1 MKALLLVSIII
12 SASMAFIVFQNSPA
26 FASCAPN
33 TDWPDAPCMDLI
45 EGGRYPQD
53 QVDRW
58 TAYYDY
64 KGTQFMESK
73 KIQMDN
79 AIKEDRLMDW
89 VDESIQN
96 HNVWQYYHFSG
107 QVPSPYPQKISF
119 DPISRNM
126 TTNYV
131 DFTNVYGQTMP
142 CDVGAGF
149 GTQAGCDFQNLLK
162 MILVGVPTAVIIGAV
177 IVLFNRRRK

>member
-1 MKALLLVSIII
+1 MI
-12 SASMAFIVFQNSPA
+12 AFIVFQNSPA

-64 KGTQFMESK
+64 KGAQFMESK

-79 AIKEDRLMDW
+79 AIKEDHLMDW

-107 QVPSPYPQKISF
+107 QVPSPYPQKIGF
-119 DPISRNM
+119 DIIHRNSNSPENMM
-126 TTNYV
+126 TPYNPVWNTYLYWV
-131 DFTNVYGQTMP
+131 LALIV
-142 CDVGAGF
+142 VG
-149 GTQAGCDFQNLLK
+149 
-162 MILVGVPTAVIIGAV
+162 IIV
-177 IVLFNRRRK
+177 IVFVVWRKRK